1 MPKQKTDV
9 PKEDPK
15 EAGRENF
22 EDFLTVF
29 SNLQESI
36 LVHTTEMQKVGELL
50 AEDLIPAIDDLRQ
63 EVVMLRM
70 VTADSA
76 GKPKTILGQATQ
88 EIFGGGD

>member
-1 MPKQKTDV
+1 MPKQKTNV
-9 PKEDPK
+9 PEEPKEV
-15 EAGRENF
+15 GQENF
-22 EDFLTVF
+22 QDFLTAF
-29 SNLQESI
+29 SNLQDSI
-36 LVHTTEMQKVGELL
+36 LVHITEMQKVGELV

-63 EVVMLRM
+63 EVLMLRM